1 MMNKDYKINILKL
14 AADGSNLVMYWDCMK
29 FALDMRGWAEHLT
42 ETTVTQGYKDT
53 SDIANVKPAQR
64 WKNDD
69 GAVRQLIVTSVPDS
83 IFNHIKEGTDAKTIW
98 DTLKKIFEGRTR
110 SLLIDLGRKLQN
122 TKCREDD
129 DVHTHF
135 ELLADFR
142 KQLAAMGQSIS
153 DEQYTDTLMGSLPPS
168 YDANVNIITTSA
180 DMSATTIT
188 PATVIRII
196 TDEYDKRLL
205 RKTKPKSSQV
215 EAFTAEAQKNKRKKR
230 DLECFNCHKKGHIK
244 TECWAKGGGK
254 EGQGPKKKAGVRD
267 GAAVAAKQ
275 EQDVKSWAII
285 EEAEEST
292 VEVLRSPV
300 MVAEESP
307 NIITLETKLYDS
319 GASRHMSPFR
329 NKFVTYQPIPPHPI
343 VTADK
348 RTFYAEGVG
357 DLQIDVPNGEV
368 LTPVLLKD
376 TLHAP
381 QIGLTVVSIGRIAK
395 ASYSV
400 SFEDNHCKIRKDQ
413 DRRVVGSIPTTG
425 NGLYKVEHALMAG
438 MTLEQVN
445 ILTLHRR
452 LGHMSLDT
460 IQSLVRNNA
469 VTGLHIIDDG
479 SPFFCESCEYAKAT
493 RKTIRKERMT
503 PLASAFGEEIHTDLW
518 SPSPLLSLGKRKYYV
533 TFTDDH
539 TQYTQLALLCSKD
552 ETLEAYKAFAAWAQ
566 TQHGACIK

>member
-42 ETTVTQGYKDT
+42 ETTVTQGYKDAG
-53 SDIANVKPAQR
+53 DIANVKPAQR

-69 GAVRQLIVTSVPDS
+69 GAVQQLIVTSVPDS
-83 IFNHIKEGTDAKTIW
+83 IFNCIKEGTDAKTIW
-98 DTLKKIFEGRTR
+98 DMLKKIFEGRTR

-122 TKCREDD
+122 TKCGEDD
-129 DVHTHF
+129 DVRAHF

-142 KQLAAMGQSIS
+142 EQLAAMGQSIS
-153 DEQYTDTLMGSLPPS
+153 DEQYTNTLMGSLPPS

-205 RKTKPKSSQV
+205 RKAKPKSSQV
-215 EAFTAEAQKNKRKKR
+215 EAFAAEAQKNKHKKR
-230 DLECFNCHKKGHIK
+230 HIK

-254 EGQGPKKKAGVRD
+254 EGQGPKKKAGARD
-267 GAAVAAKQ
+267 GAAAAAEQ
-275 EQDVKSWAII
+275 EQDVEAWAVI

-292 VEVLRSPV
+292 AEVPHSPV
-300 MVAEESP
+300 MVAKESP
-307 NIITLETKLYDS
+307 DIIPVETELYDS

-329 NKFVTYQPIPPHPI
+329 NKFVTYQPIPPRPI

-539 TQYTQLALLCSKD
+539 TQYTQHALLCSKD
-552 ETLEAYKAFAAWAQ
+552 
-566 TQHGACIK
+566 